1 MEKEDKTNTTKKKN
15 DKTIGLQKFLQDAG
29 YDNRRNIRNWI
40 NTGKIIVNSK
50 KVKDPNFLI
59 DPAKDKIMHGD
70 KKLKLRI
77 EKKRYYIF
85 NKPYGVVATLSD
97 PEGRV
102 TIAEY
107 IKKIK
112 TRVYPVG
119 RLDFHSEGLILLT
132 NDGDLTN
139 FIISPKNKIPKV
151 YLIKV
156 KGIPENEL
164 QKKMRTKGVII
175 DKVRVKPIQ
184 VSFVKKTGKGNSWLK
199 VTIIEGTK
207 HIVRKLFMYSG
218 HPVDKLKRTMIGNI
232 PIKKLLP
239 GHYKELT
246 IEEIESFKKKYNYK

>member
-1 MEKEDKTNTTKKKN
+1 MENKKKFMN
-15 DKTIGLQKFLQDAG
+15 KDTTIKLQKFLQDAG
-29 YDNRRNIRNWI
+29 YDNRRNIRKWI
-40 NTGKIIVNSK
+40 NTGEINVNSK
-50 KVKDPNFLI
+50 VIKDPNFLI
-59 DPAKDKIMHGD
+59 DPAKDKIQHGE

-77 EKKRYYIF
+77 EKKCYYIF

-102 TIAEY
+102 TISEY

-139 FIISPKNKIPKV
+139 FIISPRNKVPKV

-156 KGIPENEL
+156 KGIPDNEL
-164 QKKMRTKGVII
+164 QKKMRVTGVVI
-175 DKVRVKPIQ
+175 DRVRVKPLQ

-207 HIVRKLFMYSG
+207 HIVRKLFLYSG
-218 HPVDKLKRTMIGNI
+218 HPVEKLKRTMIGNI

-239 GHYKELT
+239 GYYKELP
-246 IEEIESFKKKYNYK
+246 IEDIESFKKKYNYKA